1 MPHRAI
7 TCTLPHTGLSLPVIV
22 LAFAVFKTHQ
32 LVRHEE
38 VEYGPYPH
46 RSVKTIYSDAM
57 EIQGTGN
64 KVMTLLVHRV
74 FSLSTQREQNTVGVA
89 GVRIRRMKYKRPPV
103 ANTFAARGNLRH
115 VSHHQQGGT
124 SSRPIVAGSYVLL
137 ACPKAG
143 GNSLLLARATA
154 AGGSLAAPAPAARP
168 RAALSCSPDPL
179 PRAARSCPPAPLPR
193 TVRSWLLR

>member
-7 TCTLPHTGLSLPVIV
+7 ACTLSHTGLSLPVIV

-32 LVRHEE
+32 LVRHGE

-103 ANTFAARGNLRH
+103 ANTFATRGNLRH
-115 VSHHQQGGT
+115 VSHHQHRESVTCIT
-124 SSRPIVAGSYVLL
+124 SHVSHQTCHITCITSNVSHQMYHITCTLTEGICLL
-137 ACPKAG
+137 PG
-143 GNSLLLARATA
+143 RLT
-154 AGGSLAAPAPAARP
+154 
-168 RAALSCSPDPL
+168 
-179 PRAARSCPPAPLPR
+179 
-193 TVRSWLLR
+193 